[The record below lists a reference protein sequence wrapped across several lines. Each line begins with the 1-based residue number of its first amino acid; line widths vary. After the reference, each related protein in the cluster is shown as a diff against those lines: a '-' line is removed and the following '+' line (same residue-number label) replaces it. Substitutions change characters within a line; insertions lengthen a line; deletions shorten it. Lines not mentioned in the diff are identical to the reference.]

1 LNRPLPF
8 AVCAVLTI
16 LAAHPSAA
24 QVEAGRAW
32 ARATPPG
39 ARTGVVYLTVE
50 NRNAAPDRLVR
61 AETPVAERA
70 ELHTHD
76 MEAGVARMRP
86 LAGVEMAPGQTT
98 VLAPGGLHVM
108 LVGLHRQ
115 LKRGEAFALTLVFE
129 RAEPVTLEVRVEGPG
144 AGGPSQGHHHG
155 H

>member
-1 LNRPLPF
+1 MIRRLLF
-8 AVCAVLTI
+8 AVCAVPTVLS
-16 LAAHPSAA
+16 AHPSAA

-39 ARTGVVYLTVE
+39 ARTGVAYLTIE

-70 ELHTHD
+70 ELHAHD
-76 MEAGVARMRP
+76 MEAGVARMRSVDG
-86 LAGVEMAPGQTT
+86 LEVAPGQTT

-108 LVGLHRQ
+108 LVGLHRP

-129 RAEPVTLEVRVEGPG
+129 RAGPVTLEVRVEGAG
-144 AGGPSQGHHHG
+144 AGGPSKGHHHG